1 MVSFVAMAQ
10 PSTATID
17 HLRALV
23 AFDTTSVGPN
33 RPLIDHLAGILEDVG
48 ADVTVL
54 PDAADEGKASLLA
67 RLGPDEP
74 GGIVLSGHTD
84 CVPTTSQSWTT
95 DPYRLEI
102 RGGRAIGRGTTDMKG
117 FLAAMLTAAPT
128 LAAGSLRRPVHLAF
142 SHDEELGALSAG
154 ELAGLLLPHQPV
166 LAVVGE
172 PTSMRIVEGHK
183 GVRGF
188 RATIQGRAG
197 HSSRPNDGANAAV
210 AAARLV
216 AFLDDLAAEVA
227 AGPGD
232 DRFDPPF
239 TTFGVGR
246 IDAGT
251 ALNVIPETGEVLFEY
266 RPVPGDDT
274 DELERRVRRHVADV
288 LEPRLRQHVPEA
300 SIDVFAWPPLPSMSP
315 FQDEAASTV
324 LDVIAPDAPRDGTAA
339 FGTDGGHFAAAG
351 IPTVVMGP
359 GDIADAH
366 TANESIDVTELAA
379 AEAFLDRVTAWATA

>member
-1 MVSFVAMAQ
+1 MAT
-10 PSTATID
+10 PSTATIE
-17 HLRALV
+17 HLRTLV
-23 AFDTTSVGPN
+23 AFDTTSAGPN
-33 RPLIDHLAGILEDVG
+33 RPLIDHVADLLDDLG
-48 ADVTVL
+48 ADVTV
-54 PDAADEGKASLLA
+54 AADEQQEGKASLLA

-74 GGIVLSGHTD
+74 GGLVLSAHTD
-84 CVPTTSQSWTT
+84 CVPAGGQGWTT
-95 DPYRLEI
+95 DPWHLEV
-102 RGGRAIGRGTTDMKG
+102 RDGRAVGRGSTDMKG
-117 FLAAMLTAAPT
+117 FLAAILAAAPA
-128 LAAGSLRRPVHLAF
+128 LAAKGLRRPVHLAF

-154 ELAGLLLPHQPV
+154 ELARRLLPHQPV

-188 RATIQGRAG
+188 RATVRGKAA
-197 HSSRPNDGANAAV
+197 HSSRPDDGANAAV

-216 AFLDDLAAEVA
+216 GFLDDLAAEVA

-251 ALNVIPETGEVLFEY
+251 ALNVIPETAEVLFEY

-274 DELERRVRRHVADV
+274 DELEQRIRNHVAGE
-288 LEPRLRQHVPEA
+288 LEPRLQQHAPQA
-300 SIDVFAWPPLPSMSP
+300 SIEVFAWPPLPAMRP
-315 FQDEAASTV
+315 FDDAEARTV
-324 LDVIAPDAPRDGTAA
+324 LDAIAPDAPRDGTAS

-351 IPTVVMGP
+351 IPTVVLGP

-366 TANESIDVTELAA
+366 TANESIDLAELAA
-379 AEAFLDRVTAWATA
+379 AEALLDRVAAWAAA